1 MTRRRTGPFFERAPG
16 APAPLKAVIR
26 RRVGFNE
33 VDLMRIVWHGRYAV
47 YFEDASAELR
57 RQCGLSYK
65 DFFDANLQAPIV
77 QLHIEYVRPLQL
89 DEEFE
94 VRASMIWTE
103 AARLNT
109 EYEVVRSDGALAAAG
124 FTVQLF
130 TDPATGEACIATP
143 PLLDRCRR
151 RWRAG
156 EFQHHQ

>member
-1 MTRRRTGPFFERAPG
+1 MMRRRDSRFFERVAG
-16 APAPLKAVIR
+16 APAPLTARIH

-65 DFFDANLQAPIV
+65 DFFEAGLQAPIV
-77 QLHIEYVRPLQL
+77 QFHIEYLQPLQL

-94 VRASMIWTE
+94 VRATMVWSD

-109 EYEVVRSDGALAAAG
+109 EYQVIRSGGALAAVG
-124 FTVQLF
+124 HTVQLF
-130 TDPATGEACIATP
+130 TDAGTGETCIAS
-143 PLLDRCRR
+143 PLLLERVRE

-156 EFQHHQ
+156 EFRSLQ